1 VLKEVSPVGPRLLKE
16 VSSVESHLSKEVSL
30 VESRLLKEVSSVQ
43 PRLIKEVS
51 PLESRLLKEVS
62 SVEPRLKV
70 AENRAR
76 ELGGKVIVG
85 RNVSPE
91 MGRLLNV
98 SPENGAASQG
108 GGVGHSGAEG
118 VAEGAGLVERF
129 VL

>member
-1 VLKEVSPVGPRLLKE
+1 VLKEDSPVEPRLLKEISSVEPRLLKE
-16 VSSVESHLSKEVSL
+16 VSPVE
-30 VESRLLKEVSSVQ
+30 
-43 PRLIKEVS
+43 P
-51 PLESRLLKEVS
+51 RLLKEVS
-62 SVEPRLKV
+62 SVEPRLLKEVSPVEPRLKV
-70 AENRAR
+70 TEDGAR
-76 ELGGKVIVG
+76 ELGSKVIVG
-85 RNVSPE
+85 RNVSAE